1 MLWVRVPGNPLCW
14 MFLNCSLGSSKRKEK
29 WDMMRLEGQWGV
41 GSGGGRWSSQNLVQG
56 ISWPFHPVLCV
67 IPRTKPGQ
75 CIKAPVLPAKTPV
88 PRARLRPAGASSRMC
103 NWGTLEATDMTNGRN
118 RKCIFFIHRQHI
130 ISGDIADKFKSCHR
144 NLNVNSFCFPITRKV
159 ERIQIHQ
166 SKPDHL
172 IWSLKIELNY
182 PTA

>member
-1 MLWVRVPGNPLCW
+1 M
-14 MFLNCSLGSSKRKEK
+14 
-29 WDMMRLEGQWGV
+29 
-41 GSGGGRWSSQNLVQG
+41 GGREWGRQVECQNLVQG

-88 PRARLRPAGASSRMC
+88 PRARLCPAGASSRMC

-118 RKCIFFIHRQHI
+118 RKCIFFIHRQHK

-144 NLNVNSFCFPITRKV
+144 NLNVNSFCFPIYKESGKNPNTSIQTWSFNTVIKDRTKLSHCLEKLGDRESYTRLVLQTNLPHMQPWK
-159 ERIQIHQ
+159 QY
-166 SKPDHL
+166 SKTYVNHF
-172 IWSLKIELNY
+172 
-182 PTA
+182 